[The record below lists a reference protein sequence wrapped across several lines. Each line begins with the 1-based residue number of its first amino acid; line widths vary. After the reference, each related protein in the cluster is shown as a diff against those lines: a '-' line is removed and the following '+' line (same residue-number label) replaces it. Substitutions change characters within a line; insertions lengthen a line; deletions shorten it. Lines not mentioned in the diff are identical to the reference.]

1 MASDKYIAIVNESR
15 RKDVLYNKKGE
26 HVNEFP
32 FRISMTKFSERID
45 ITMFLTDDY
54 LVFIETEAF
63 ISKQVRIMPQNQLIH
78 FYSLINTDD
87 SSVWPI
93 PKDIS
98 VIIFYYFS
106 YNFYYIS

>member
-15 RKDVLYNKKGE
+15 RKVVLYNKKGE
-26 HVNEFP
+26 QINEFP
-32 FRISMTKFSERID
+32 FQISMSRLGERID

-54 LVFIETEAF
+54 LVFIETETM
-63 ISKQVRIMPQNQLIH
+63 ISKQIRVMPQKQLIH
-78 FYSLINTDD
+78 IYSLINTDD